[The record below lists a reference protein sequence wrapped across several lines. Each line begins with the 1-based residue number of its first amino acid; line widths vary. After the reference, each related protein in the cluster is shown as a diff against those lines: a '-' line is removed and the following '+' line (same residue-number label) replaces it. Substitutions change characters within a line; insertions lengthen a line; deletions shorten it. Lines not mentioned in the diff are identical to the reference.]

1 MFFKKIYLFCA
12 VLALLAAGC
21 RTKDVEPFEL
31 PPNASPETIKAR
43 TAQLAATMQQTKLR
57 GIVVRGSMADT
68 LTDKK
73 TREIIDNIT
82 SCGFNR
88 VYIEIDTP
96 RLTRNDKLKKF
107 IADAAD
113 AKLRVELMLFQRN
126 YVYHRVDSALRNW
139 FVGHEVLAEAV
150 KDFSDFNQSLPAG
163 KRISGITVV
172 MEVHTFTINNP
183 NRPKDLLYSWSD
195 KTYGI
200 DNENDHVMR
209 LAFAELREVKKQLDN
224 LPLTV
229 AIPDFY
235 HEKAKE
241 KQLSCGTVND
251 FLEIADKVIIVNSG
265 NKAKEAVEAVDNELS
280 DTGQA
285 KKILVGVNLAEH
297 TSVENGALRRRDWQ
311 DFCKISAY
319 LNEKWGEYPS
329 YGGIVIG
336 PWILIDSLLK
346 E

>member
-1 MFFKKIYLFCA
+1 MFFKKFYLFCA
-12 VLALLAAGC
+12 VLALLTAGC
-21 RTKDVEPFEL
+21 RTKDVEVFEL
-31 PPNASPETIKAR
+31 PPNASPETIKERA
-43 TAQLAATMQQTKLR
+43 TQLAETMQQAKSR

-73 TREIIDNIT
+73 TREILDNI
-82 SCGFNR
+82 SRCGFNR
-88 VYIEIDTP
+88 VYIEIDSP
-96 RLTRNDKLKKF
+96 RLIRNDKFKKF
-107 IADAAD
+107 IAAATD

-139 FVGHEVLAEAV
+139 FVGHEVLAEAA
-150 KDFSDFNQSLPAG
+150 KEFSDFNQSLPQG

-172 MEVHTFTINNP
+172 MEVHTFTLTNP
-183 NRPKDLLYSWSD
+183 DRPKDLLYSWSE

-235 HEKAKE
+235 HEKAKD
-241 KQLSCGTVND
+241 KQLSCGTIND
-251 FLEIADKVIIVNSG
+251 FLEIADKVIVVNSG
-265 NKAKEAVEAVDNELS
+265 NKAKEAAEVVDNELS
-280 DTGQA
+280 DANQA
-285 KKILVGVNLAEH
+285 KRILVGVNLAEH

-319 LNEKWGEYPS
+319 LNKKWGEYPS